1 MWRSTSYGAVE
12 WRLARQERD
21 VTKPGYSC
29 LQRIVFDLYLF
40 FQKAVVCVFLWT
52 TQFTSLLTQPQNML
66 WPPAVIHTQR
76 LSAVQCAEVKMGLI
90 FGANLRTMPLNCD
103 RPSVT
108 LACSGKLDLPLFPFS
123 CLLLYYYIQSGSN
136 DRICITDG
144 HMVILKVNLEFHSE
158 FQYPNT

>member
-66 WPPAVIHTQR
+66 WPPAVTHTQR

-108 LACSGKLDLPLFPFS
+108 LACTGKLDLPLFPFS

-158 FQYPNT
+158 F